1 MNKFSAILVIAML
14 AGSALAA
21 SATFEDITLAPES
34 FYNGSDGAGK
44 VVSGGFVFDNY
55 YNTQYGSW
63 EGTAASNTTDV
74 FNPTYTNQYSAITGG
89 GAEGSSNYGVIY
101 KGFSYAA
108 AVHVAPQQLDGA
120 FFTNTTYAYL
130 TMRDGGMF
138 AKQFGGAT
146 GDDADWFMM
155 TITGK
160 LAGSAVG
167 SMDVYLADF
176 RFEDNAEDFILDE
189 WLWVDLSGLGVVD
202 TMEFTFSG
210 SDVGTYGLNTPAYV
224 AIDNVVPEPA
234 TMTLLGLGAAA
245 LIRRRK

>member
-1 MNKFSAILVIAML
+1 MKKISAMMIVALL

-21 SATFEDITLAPES
+21 PATFEDVSLAPES

-55 YNTQYGSW
+55 YNATYGSW
-63 EGTAASNTTDV
+63 EGTAVSNTTDV

-101 KGFSYAA
+101 QGFSYPA
-108 AVHVAPQQLDGA
+108 AVHFGPRQLEGA

-130 TMRDGGMF
+130 TMLNGGMY
-138 AKQFGGAT
+138 AKKFGGTT

-160 LAGSAVG
+160 LAGATVS
-167 SMDVYLADF
+167 SLDVYLADF
-176 RFEDNAEDFILDE
+176 RFADNAQDFIIND
-189 WLWVDLSGLGVVD
+189 WTWVELSGLGVID
-202 TMEFTFSG
+202 TMEFSFSG
-210 SDVGTYGLNTPAYV
+210 SDTGTWGLNTPAYV